1 MKKYNWGILGAGK
14 IARKFT
20 NDLKFLP
27 NANLYAVASTSPERA
42 EDFKNEFG

>member
-20 NDLKFLP
+20 NDFED
-27 NANLYAVASTSPERA
+27 VAKRKSLCCGINIA
-42 EDFKNEFG
+42 